1 MLKQRK
7 PNILKN
13 FNLVYGLKHG
23 TPMPEKFVLECI
35 GTNDLKMRVFAF
47 TPTKK
52 YLSLQVI
59 YIILFLYNKNFY
71 ILFINLL

>member
-1 MLKQRK
+1 
-7 PNILKN
+7 
-13 FNLVYGLKHG
+13 
-23 TPMPEKFVLECI
+23 MPEKFVLECI